1 MDLLNLSVCILR
13 LDLSGEM
20 CYLIIFCLSEPQS
33 LLSLVSSCYLPPALP
48 FHGKTHPAPSSAGGL
63 SFAICLDR

>member
-1 MDLLNLSVCILR
+1 MDLLNLSFYILR

-20 CYLIIFCLSEPQS
+20 FYLIIFCLSEPQT
-33 LLSLVSSCYLPPALP
+33 LLSLLSSCYLSPALP
-48 FHGKTHPAPSSAGGL
+48 FHGKTRPAPSSAVGL